1 MNLQENIQRIR
12 QMMGIKKSNRFNQH
26 EHLIEI
32 FSDKNYELDE
42 EENLENNDQRSDVI
56 EKIRNNDFDGDPQ
69 LFFDS
74 INSSKKHK
82 EMLSDYSAED
92 FSEMKLF
99 KLNGYDIG
107 YALKLKDGEYSEIV
121 SVFNNSNVKNIGDE
135 LIRSAIKNG
144 GCYLDHYDG
153 FLSDF
158 YSRHGFEEYER
169 YEFDPQYDTDGQ
181 FEKKYGKKDII
192 FRKHVDC

>member
-107 YALKLKDGEYSEIV
+107 YALKLKDGDYSEIV
-121 SVFNNSNVKNIGDE
+121 SVFNNSVLNFVLD
-135 LIRSAIKNG
+135 AILNSPVIDSGAKI
-144 GCYLDHYDG
+144 
-153 FLSDF
+153 S
-158 YSRHGFEEYER
+158 S
-169 YEFDPQYDTDGQ
+169 
-181 FEKKYGKKDII
+181 
-192 FRKHVDC
+192 